1 MTLEKVKIGRRERF
15 ADEEQSA
22 PGLENVAGEAAASR
36 WMVGAAEEDEEE
48 EEGVAKGFADE
59 VDGALLQDA
68 PQTPLVIEARPAILP
83 QVYGTLATALTHM
96 GMGTILGFSGIT
108 LPQLTDATSSD
119 LVLNTFQVAIF
130 SSVINLGA
138 AVGCIAGG
146 VPLVRIG
153 QRLTLLMI
161 LPVALL
167 AWLTLFT
174 SQYIWAIVAA
184 RAVLG
189 IAMGIMASSSVNYIV
204 ELADSSLRGRLVA
217 MLNISRYV
225 GYLFIYAV
233 GSSALTWREVALVC
247 GCVTTV
253 PPFVGLLFLPDSPR
267 WLATRDRLEEAR
279 RSLVFFRGPDY
290 DSIQEL
296 NSILAQLDQSL
307 GSCKSTRDQL
317 RRMRQPAILRSSMII
332 AFLHLTM
339 AFSGSFV
346 VSAYLVTIFD
356 AAHVNLSSYY
366 SAVVIGLDHLVY
378 GLICLLMP
386 LLITSCSVC
395 GACLFMLGGFF
406 YDQAFKIEFSEMW
419 VPLACLSIY
428 IFFSSLG
435 FPVVELVLGEFL
447 PTTVRAT
454 AVSILY
460 TILFVG
466 VFAAVQTYP
475 YVTDAVGKHGAFWV
489 YGVCNFLMAIVS
501 ALTLTETR
509 GQTLEQIS
517 QQQQARR

>member
-1 MTLEKVKIGRRERF
+1 ML
-15 ADEEQSA
+15 
-22 PGLENVAGEAAASR
+22 
-36 WMVGAAEEDEEE
+36 GAAEEEE
-48 EEGVAKGFADE
+48 EEGVADAPADE
-59 VDGALLQDA
+59 VEGAL
-68 PQTPLVIEARPAILP
+68 VEARPAVLP

-108 LPQLTDATSSD
+108 LPQLTDSTSND
-119 LVLNTFQVAIF
+119 LVLSTFQVAIF

-174 SQYIWAIVAA
+174 SQYVWGLVAA

-189 IAMGIMASSSVNYIV
+189 VAMGIMASSSVNYIV

-217 MLNISRYV
+217 LLNISRYL

-233 GSSALTWREVALVC
+233 GSSTLTWREVALVC

-267 WLATRDRLEEAR
+267 WLATRDRLEEAH

-290 DSIQEL
+290 DSVQEL
-296 NSILAQLDQSL
+296 NSILAQLDQSV

-356 AAHVNLSSYY
+356 AAHVSLSSYY
-366 SAVVIGLDHLVY
+366 SAVVIGLVRLV
-378 GLICLLMP
+378 GVSVNILFIDVVGRKP

-406 YDQAFKIEFSEMW
+406 YDQAFEIEFSEMW
-419 VPLACLSIY
+419 VPLACLSVY

-460 TILFVG
+460 TVLFVG

-475 YVTDAVGKHGAFWV
+475 YVADAVGRYGAFWV

-517 QQQQARR
+517 QQQQQARGT

>member
-1 MTLEKVKIGRRERF
+1 MLGGAE
-15 ADEEQSA
+15 
-22 PGLENVAGEAAASR
+22 GE
-36 WMVGAAEEDEEE
+36 G
-48 EEGVAKGFADE
+48 GVAEGPEDE
-59 VDGALLQDA
+59 VDGALMQDA
-68 PQTPLVIEARPAILP
+68 PQTALVIDARPAVLP
-83 QVYGTLATALTHM
+83 QVYGTLATAITHM

-108 LPQLTDATSSD
+108 LPQLTDTNSSD

-138 AVGCIAGG
+138 AVGCIVGG
-146 VPLVRIG
+146 LPLVRIG
-153 QRLTLLMI
+153 QRLTLLAV

-167 AWLTLFT
+167 AWFTLFT
-174 SQYIWAIVAA
+174 SQHIWVIVAA

-189 IAMGIMASSSVNYIV
+189 ITMGITASSSVNYIV

-217 MLNISRYV
+217 LLNISRYL

-267 WLATRDRLEEAR
+267 WLATRDRLEEAY

-290 DSIQEL
+290 NSIQEL
-296 NSILAQLDQSL
+296 NSILAHLDQSR

-346 VSAYLVTIFD
+346 ISAYLVTIFD
-356 AAHVNLSSYY
+356 ATHVNLNSYY
-366 SAVVIGLDHLVY
+366 SAVVIGLVRIVGVSVNILFID
-378 GLICLLMP
+378 LIGRKP

-406 YDQAFKIEFSEMW
+406 YDQTFKIEYSEMW
-419 VPLACLSIY
+419 VPLVCLSVY

-466 VFAAVQTYP
+466 VFTAVQTYP
-475 YVTDAVGKHGAFWV
+475 YIANAVGKYGAFWV
-489 YGVCNFLMAIVS
+489 YGACNFLMAIVS

-517 QQQQARR
+517 ERQQARS